1 MLDVDPDQ
9 VDALRFTRLVTA
21 AVAAQP
27 AAAQDRFSE
36 ALAPLQR
43 LGNLDATAEVLITLG
58 RARQAQGELPAAD
71 AAWQEAASLVG
82 SDHWLSP
89 TISKLLRQPYDTST
103 PTA

>member
-1 MLDVDPDQ
+1 MIRTESGGYVLDVDPDQ

-43 LGNLDATAEVLITLG
+43 LGNLDATAEVPG
-58 RARQAQGELPAAD
+58 RRRVSCRRRTRPGRRRR
-71 AAWQEAASLVG
+71 AS
-82 SDHWLSP
+82 SAP
-89 TISKLLRQPYDTST
+89 TTG
-103 PTA
+103 

>member
-1 MLDVDPDQ
+1 
-9 VDALRFTRLVTA
+9 
-21 AVAAQP
+21 
-27 AAAQDRFSE
+27 
-36 ALAPLQR
+36 
-43 LGNLDATAEVLITLG
+43 VLITRG
-58 RARQAQGELPAAD
+58 RARQAQDELPAAD